1 MPHAKL
7 KPSVPSLQRK
17 ERYHIIHKQNPQPH
31 SMIFYNFIFP
41 SHDLKVFAT
50 ATEDMDALT
59 FRTPKLLRRFT
70 SSQGKE
76 KQPIIEVD
84 FAAMLAGIRTNF
96 MNSLLKLRFDF
107 CIVCSTS
114 FFHNLLGIMDLTC
127 CAYVLCSYLL
137 EFIGSLIVEF
147 LVQKIWKEM
156 FLDNSALLSMYQVI

>member
-17 ERYHIIHKQNPQPH
+17 ERYRIIHNTKPKFH
-31 SMIFYNFIFP
+31 SIKTLNFIFRLY
-41 SHDLKVFAT
+41 DLKVFAT

-84 FAAMLAGIRTNF
+84 FAAMLAGIRNIF
-96 MNSLLKLRFDF
+96 MNS
-107 CIVCSTS
+107 S
-114 FFHNLLGIMDLTC
+114 
-127 CAYVLCSYLL
+127 
-137 EFIGSLIVEF
+137 
-147 LVQKIWKEM
+147 
-156 FLDNSALLSMYQVI
+156 